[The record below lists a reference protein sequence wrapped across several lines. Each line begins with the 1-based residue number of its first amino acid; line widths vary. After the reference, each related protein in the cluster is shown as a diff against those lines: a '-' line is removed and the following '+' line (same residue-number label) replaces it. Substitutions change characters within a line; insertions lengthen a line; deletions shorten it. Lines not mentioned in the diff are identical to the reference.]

1 MPEIRT
7 IVFDAIEHKY
17 ADEYRIPY
25 TSTTQCIGKY
35 ESEFDVEYWTMYRA
49 LDKDGYRPRPIQV
62 GKDDGV
68 IEILFAGKRQE
79 FSLQSLYAGVVHLTT
94 DPLSIMA
101 EWGLIKDE
109 ACIWGSNKHSYLE
122 DCILAFSNTASVG
135 FNDIIGERQKPKFA
149 NFDAGFVIHN
159 QSELDISPLK
169 HTYPSIYHY
178 FVKVLNAGWT
188 IYVEVRLY
196 TAEYRIAGTA
206 DILLV
211 KGKEFFVLDWKTNKK
226 EMKFEA
232 GYYKK
237 EWLPDRS
244 RKVETDQWV
253 PTNDRFKAPLS
264 HLPYAKGVGYTLQL
278 STYAFMV
285 EQWGLKCVGL
295 MLCHIKPVVLKDGT
309 IVKDENG
316 MRVEEPPRW
325 YQLNYLKQ
333 DVELMLSHHL
343 NTYAR

>member
-1 MPEIRT
+1 MPELRHIS
-7 IVFDAIEHKY
+7 FDAAEHKY
-17 ADEYRIPY
+17 SDEREVHY

-35 ESEFDVEYWTMYRA
+35 EQEFNAEYWSMYRV
-49 LDKDGYRPRPIQV
+49 LDKEGYRPRPIKV
-62 GKDDGV
+62 GGVDGI
-68 IEILFAGKRQE
+68 IELLFGGRRKE
-79 FSLQSLYAGVVHLTT
+79 FSLQSLYAGIV
-94 DPLSIMA
+94 PLSMSPEDVQR

-109 ACIWGSNKHSYLE
+109 ACIFGSNKHSYLE
-122 DCILAFSNTASVG
+122 DCILAFSNTPVASL
-135 FNDIIGERQKPKFA
+135 NDIVTLDRPKLASFNA
-149 NFDAGFVIHN
+149 EYVIHN

-169 HTYPSIYHY
+169 YTYPSIYNY
-178 FVKVLNAGWT
+178 FVRVLNGGWT

-196 TAEYRIAGTA
+196 TAEYRIAGMA

-211 KGKEFFVLDWKTNKK
+211 RGDEFFVLDWKTNKK

-253 PTNDRFKAPLS
+253 ATGDRFKAPID
-264 HLPYAKGVGYTLQL
+264 HLPYAKGIGYTLQS

-309 IVKDENG
+309 IVKDADG
-316 MRVEEPPRW
+316 MRVEEPPKW
-325 YQLNYLKQ
+325 YKLKYLKN
-333 DVELMLSHHL
+333 DVQLMLSHHFNTL
-343 NTYAR
+343 N